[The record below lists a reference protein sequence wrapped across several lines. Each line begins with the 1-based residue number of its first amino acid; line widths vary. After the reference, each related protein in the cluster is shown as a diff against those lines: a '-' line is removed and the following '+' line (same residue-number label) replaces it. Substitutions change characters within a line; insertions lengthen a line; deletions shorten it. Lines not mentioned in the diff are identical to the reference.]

1 MIQSVISKPIQFL
14 GDSLDA
20 LRGFPDKIRQRAGF
34 ELRAVQIGADPSDW
48 KPMAS
53 VGDSVR
59 EIRLRDATG
68 AFRILYVA
76 TLPDRVLVL
85 HAFQKKSQKTA
96 DKDIDLARQRLK
108 TWRAAR

>member
-1 MIQSVISKPIQFL
+1 
-14 GDSLDA
+14 
-20 LRGFPDKIRQRAGF
+20 
-34 ELRAVQIGADPSDW
+34 
-48 KPMAS
+48 MAS
-53 VGDSVR
+53 VGDGVR